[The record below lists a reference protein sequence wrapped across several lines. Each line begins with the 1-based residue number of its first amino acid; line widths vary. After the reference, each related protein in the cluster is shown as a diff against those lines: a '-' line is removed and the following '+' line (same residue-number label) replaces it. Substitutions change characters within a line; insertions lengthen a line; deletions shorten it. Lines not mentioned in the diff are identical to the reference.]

1 MTNIIVVPAT
11 EPFVFR
17 PARIIT
23 EETFLVIFFSS
34 NGGLSSEPVVNGLLV
49 GLSLIMEVVKVVLEA
64 PEV

>member
-11 EPFVFR
+11 EPLFFR

-23 EETFLVIFFSS
+23 EETFLVILFSS
-34 NGGLSSEPVVNGLLV
+34 NDGFSSEPVVNGLLV